1 MTDNQ
6 KVWTQAKNELVSAIQ
21 SLGFPE
27 EFGEII
33 AKQLGSR
40 KAMDRMTAYLY
51 MVKPRN
57 EELIADE
64 MLAICDDINRW
75 KDKKLTEE
83 ANVRDNE
90 MLNLSVQSVKK

>member
-27 EFGEII
+27 EFGEIM
-33 AKQLGSR
+33 AKQLGSP

-83 ANVRDNE
+83 ANARYNE